1 MHLWLRAEIHDE
13 DTRAA
18 LSPGAAAELL
28 ATGFRI
34 SVEHSDSRIFPDAA
48 YADAGCAIVP
58 NGSWP
63 DAPAEA
69 IILGLDELP
78 EADIPLRHR
87 HIFAVPAGTGD
98 SFAARAAAGGGTIH
112 DLNRMRADLP
122 ALDYWTGFTGAAITL
137 RGWAMQ
143 IMGEDEISLAPA
155 PDAQSLSDDTRA
167 DLNATLLPRP
177 QARIIGAETTIGQGA
192 ADLCAALGVTLAAE
206 AEIVLNC
213 RPDTAT
219 QYDGARII
227 GDLAFSGAP
236 GDLAMRLGA
245 DAGDWDMPFSA
256 PGAAWVMALDTL
268 PALLPHEFSRDF
280 SAQILPL
287 LGDFDAPIWA
297 AAKPGQ

>member
-18 LSPGAAAELL
+18 LTPDAAAELL
-28 ATGFRI
+28 AGGYRI
-34 SVEHSDSRIFPDAA
+34 SVEHSDSRIFPDTA
-48 YADAGCAIVP
+48 YADAGCTIVP

-78 EADIPLRHR
+78 QADSPLRHR
-87 HIFAVPAGTGD
+87 HIFAVPTGAGD
-98 SFAARAAAGGGTIH
+98 SFAARAAAGGGAVH

-122 ALDYWTGFTGAAITL
+122 AMDYWAGFAGAAITL

-155 PDAQSLSDDTRA
+155 PDAQSLCDDTRA

-177 QARIIGAETTIGQGA
+177 TARIIGAESTLGQGA
-192 ADLCAALGVTLAAE
+192 ADLCAALGVRLGAE
-206 AEIVLNC
+206 ADILLNC
-213 RPDTAT
+213 LPDTVT
-219 QYDGARII
+219 KHTGARII

-245 DAGDWDMPFSA
+245 DTGDWDMPFSA
-256 PGAAWVMALDTL
+256 PGEAWIMALDTL
-268 PALLPHEFSRDF
+268 PALLPQEFSRDF
-280 SAQILPL
+280 SAQILPAL
-287 LGDFDAPIWA
+287 RNFDAPIWA
-297 AAKPGQ
+297 GARLGQ